1 MCGHESAGPL
11 KGMFNPSSIGTL
23 TRVKMIEA
31 CVESILPMYPSNLQ
45 YRVISFILVRTI
57 RSYVYIVKLCN
68 PSIKMTILKIVILA
82 MFQNRFYVSKPI
94 DESDFRQS
102 AKALHEHCL

>member
-1 MCGHESAGPL
+1 VQTYDGHDWAHKCWSTRGMCGHESAGPL

-23 TRVKMIEA
+23 TRVKMIET

-82 MFQNRFYVSKPI
+82 MFQNRF
-94 DESDFRQS
+94 
-102 AKALHEHCL
+102 